1 MRRSDGTTNWWLG
14 SGALLGYVFT
24 ILLANW
30 LIVHVGIVDVGWGLH
45 APAAVYAAG
54 AALVF
59 RDFVQRTLGR
69 WWGVGAIIAGALL
82 SLLVAP
88 AFALA
93 SGVAFLVSESFDF
106 AVYTP
111 LVKRSFIGAVAVSC
125 TVGLAIDSVVFLSI
139 SPLPL
144 SLLPGQIVGKLETI
158 GLTVMLIAAWRLFR
172 PHYEP
177 VPVSE

>member
-1 MRRSDGTTNWWLG
+1 MSKRIP
-14 SGALLGYVFT
+14 GALALTGYVAT

-30 LIVHVGIVDVGWGLH
+30 LVANVGIVDVGFGLL

-54 AALVF
+54 LALVM
-59 RDFVQRTLGR
+59 RDLVQRTLGR
-69 WWGVGAIIAGALL
+69 AWGVAAIVIGASL

-111 LVKRSFIGAVAVSC
+111 LVKRSFLGAVVLSC
-125 TVGLAIDSVVFLSI
+125 TVGLAVDSIVFLSI

-144 SLLPGQIVGKLETI
+144 SLWPGQMVGKLEMV
-158 GLTVMLIAAWRLFR
+158 GLAVMIMAAARVGWRAVLPR
-172 PHYEP
+172 NA
-177 VPVSE
+177 